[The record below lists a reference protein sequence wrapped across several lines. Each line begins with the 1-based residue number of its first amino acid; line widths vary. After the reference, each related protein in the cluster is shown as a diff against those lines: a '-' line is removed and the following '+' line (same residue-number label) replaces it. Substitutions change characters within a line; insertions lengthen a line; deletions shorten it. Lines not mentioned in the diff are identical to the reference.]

1 MYIYGKHH
9 ALGKIWLII
18 DIITRHKHFIKNQFE
33 FYLPLTN
40 VINAFDDEKIDNT
53 KHNTLFNQIFLPLTS
68 FFLGTLAQ
76 HILRD

>member
-1 MYIYGKHH
+1 MQDMAH
-9 ALGKIWLII
+9 I
-18 DIITRHKHFIKNQFE
+18 DIINRHKHFIKNHLG

-53 KHNTLFNQIFLPLTS
+53 KHDTLFNQIFLPLTS
-68 FFLGTLAQ
+68 FFVGTLAL